1 MQSSSSLPYVTEG
14 QLKRYDEL
22 HADWKKYEKQKQ
34 DLIDNEIKNFNEA
47 CRKANWDFVGFEN

>member
-1 MQSSSSLPYVTEG
+1 
-14 QLKRYDEL
+14 L